1 MGVIMEWSTSIKQGI
16 CKDIK
21 CLHASA
27 NLYMLFDV
35 KYLCVQVLKVL
46 FSVVGIYV
54 CKKNFAI
61 QSAGILIL
69 CYNCL

>member
-1 MGVIMEWSTSIKQGI
+1 M
-16 CKDIK
+16 
-21 CLHASA
+21 
-27 NLYMLFDV
+27 
-35 KYLCVQVLKVL
+35 L

-69 CYNCL
+69 CYNCLEIFWFILVIFTILIESF